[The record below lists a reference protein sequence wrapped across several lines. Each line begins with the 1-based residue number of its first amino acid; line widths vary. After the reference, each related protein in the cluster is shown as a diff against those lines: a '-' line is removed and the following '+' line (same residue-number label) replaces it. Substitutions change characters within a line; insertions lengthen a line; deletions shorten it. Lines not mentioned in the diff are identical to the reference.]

1 MRAQG
6 RLDGSMPILSI
17 ATPDSTSVCTGAN
30 EDASISNNLVDCALE
45 ISGKKAI
52 MNARTYFIRISILSK
67 DHFYSL
73 TQRTALAQ
81 AQLL

>member
-6 RLDGSMPILSI
+6 RFDGSMPILSI

-45 ISGKKAI
+45 IKGKKAKI
-52 MNARTYFIRISILSK
+52 TVRKYLIGIN
-67 DHFYSL
+67 FYI
-73 TQRTALAQ
+73 
-81 AQLL
+81 